1 MKLSENGGKISGKAA
16 PETIND
22 RFGGQTTT
30 NPFLGNGSFVPG
42 AAQYT
47 YGGAAGGITGPQP
60 HIYLDN
66 YAKQQ

>member
-22 RFGGQTTT
+22 RLNGQTT

-42 AAQYT
+42 AA
-47 YGGAAGGITGPQP
+47 
-60 HIYLDN
+60 
-66 YAKQQ
+66 